1 MSRKFRLKIFSG
13 QGPYSDQNQ
22 EKAGFTLIEV
32 LVSLVITGMVVTV
45 FFQILSAGIRLEFS
59 SAGRTG
65 EIVVLR
71 QVFSTLISQDVRAD
85 DFQWQGE
92 LEGDFWSL
100 RVEEA
105 ETIRTSADSETFLNL
120 DSELY
125 RYVFEYTGKDAREWT
140 LVRYVQYEPGFFS
153 EDFKRIHFQ

>member
-1 MSRKFRLKIFSG
+1 MFSC
-13 QGPYSDQNQ
+13 QVPNSDQNQ
-22 EKAGFTLIEV
+22 GKGGFFTLIEV

-59 SAGRTG
+59 SAGRTD
-65 EIVVLR
+65 EIVDLR
-71 QVFSTLISQDVRAD
+71 QVFSSLMSQDVRAD
-85 DFQWQGE
+85 NFQWQGE
-92 LEGDFWSL
+92 LDGDFWSL
-100 RVEEA
+100 RVEES
-105 ETIRTSADSETFLNL
+105 ETLRTNADSETFLNL

>member
-1 MSRKFRLKIFSG
+1 MFSHKG
-13 QGPYSDQNQ
+13 AYSDQNQ
-22 EKAGFTLIEV
+22 GKAGFTLIEV

-65 EIVVLR
+65 EIVELR
-71 QVFSTLISQDVRAD
+71 QIFSTLISRDVRAD

-92 LEGDFWSL
+92 LDGDFWSL
-100 RVEEA
+100 SVEEA
-105 ETIRTSADSETFLNL
+105 ETIRTNADSETFLNL